1 MREEPPGFDP
11 AYHLS
16 TVSFATTTTN
26 SERNRKTLVVQ
37 GSFSLWT
44 CSSRLQC

>member
-1 MREEPPGFDP
+1 MRGEPQGLIH
-11 AYHLS
+11 HLS
-16 TVSFATTTTN
+16 TVNFATTITS

-44 CSSRLQC
+44 RSFRLQWQ